1 MDEKLKEK
9 RGKILCK
16 ITKEEV
22 HSFKQLSNTRRGV
35 MAIINNLTTT
45 EDDLWKAL
53 REKYNLKDQPRMVVD
68 SEKNV
73 VRKLF

>member
-1 MDEKLKEK
+1 MKKEEPK

-16 ITKEEV
+16 ITREEV
-22 HSFKQLSNTRRGV
+22 NSFKRLGDTRRGV
-35 MAIINNLTTT
+35 MTIITHLTTA

-53 REKYNLKDQPRMVVD
+53 REKYNLKDHPRIVID